1 MKIRPRWTDDE
12 MQYIRDNCQTM
23 TDREMSEVIGRSA
36 QCVAMKRLQLGI
48 SRDTREYWDESTD
61 FIIMDMS
68 ISMKDLVQMFP
79 ERTYASIESR
89 RNHLRHPRVIEPE
102 PETEPVVYQPKP
114 FPPDYKPSHIESD
127 ISAELMLAVK
137 LQKLLC
143 GTYRRA

>member
-1 MKIRPRWTDDE
+1 MKVRPRWTDE
-12 MQYIRDNCQTM
+12 QVQYVRDNCMTM

-89 RNHLRHPRVIEPE
+89 RNHLRHPRIIEAPEPE
-102 PETEPVVYQPKP
+102 PVAYVAKP
-114 FPPDYKPSHIESD
+114 FPADYKPSHIENY
-127 ISAELMLAVK
+127 IEPELMLAVK